1 MLPLSYYR
9 VRRKTPC
16 ISNEQ
21 AKKPLLLGRL
31 SDWHTLYYGCIIET
45 KGVAGDGYPQIL
57 AKVAAIFARTGG
69 YFFIAMMVYKI
80 MIRIRTMYSIS
91 SPPPE
96 RRGKKAS
103 PLQMKGDHRQP
114 YGNTCQYYITLLLP
128 AQSTT
133 QLLVYALPEPRD
145 PQDFPALFWCLSQ
158 AAVSRWEAAEA
169 KKAAPFGAAFWLT
182 HSL

>member
-1 MLPLSYYR
+1 
-9 VRRKTPC
+9 
-16 ISNEQ
+16 
-21 AKKPLLLGRL
+21 
-31 SDWHTLYYGCIIET
+31 
-45 KGVAGDGYPQIL
+45 
-57 AKVAAIFARTGG
+57 
-69 YFFIAMMVYKI
+69 MMVYRI

-145 PQDFPALFWCLSQ
+145 PQDLPAFFDASHRPL
-158 AAVSRWEAAEA
+158 AAAE
-169 KKAAPFGAAFWLT
+169 KQLKQRKPLLPGRL
-182 HSL
+182 SY